1 MQPTMELEPTRA
13 AAAHPSWRTAATPNV
28 LAAIREPLINLTCW
42 ERTLPTGLEDA
53 LVDAVP
59 ERESFERIPV
69 AAVHPVFLA
78 ILAAVAAP
86 ARDWL
91 LADLGNLVRTF
102 ADIAAVTRVTIS
114 FGGVVT
120 DACRKF
126 HVDHH
131 ALRLI
136 TTYAG
141 PGTEWLPNEAVNRAA
156 MGHPDDCPCDS
167 NESIVRAGASA
178 RRANAGDV
186 LLMRGAS
193 KGGALGLVHR
203 SPPIEALGL
212 RRVVLVLS
220 TVERT

>member
-1 MQPTMELEPTRA
+1 MQPTMELEHTRA
-13 AAAHPSWRTAATPNV
+13 AAAHPSWRTAASPNV
-28 LAAIREPLINLTCW
+28 LAAIREPAINLTCW
-42 ERTLPTGLEDA
+42 ERTLPTGIEDA

-59 ERESFERIPV
+59 ER
-69 AAVHPVFLA
+69 
-78 ILAAVAAP
+78 
-86 ARDWL
+86 
-91 LADLGNLVRTF
+91 G
-102 ADIAAVTRVTIS
+102 
-114 FGGVVT
+114 
-120 DACRKF
+120 
-126 HVDHH
+126 
-131 ALRLI
+131 LI

-141 PGTEWLPNEAVNRAA
+141 PGTEWLPNEAVNRVA

-167 NESIVRAGASA
+167 SESIVRAGASA

-203 SPPIEALGL
+203 SPPIEALGR